1 MIGAADSDTGASLVE
16 VMVAISLGSI
26 LILGATAIIGSGV
39 PRIAAAGDRVRIAME
54 RGETQQRLVREANSD
69 PGSFAWEDHAPQV
82 RRLAEP

>member
-39 PRIAAAGDRVRIAME
+39 PRIAAAGDRVRVVME
-54 RGETQQRLVREANSD
+54 SFETQQRLVREANSD
-69 PGSFAWEDHAPQV
+69 PGSFDWHAHAPQI
-82 RRLAEP
+82 RRLVEP